1 MDYVKLNG
9 TGLTVSEFCLGTMTM
24 GSSKWKP
31 WVLDE
36 REAAPLLKRAVDA
49 GITFFD
55 MANWYSQGENERV
68 VCKAL
73 FDMVPRDRLVLTTKT
88 FYPMSDDPND
98 RGLSRKN
105 ILRSVDASLL
115 RMGTDYADLLV
126 IHAFDAATPMEE
138 TMAAL
143 HDVVRAGK
151 VLYLGAST
159 MFAWQFAAMNHVART
174 NGWTPFVNMQC
185 QYNLLYREEER
196 EMIPYCRA
204 NNIAVTAFSP
214 LARGW
219 LTGNKGPR
227 SASDGYFN
235 DFYGDAADKA
245 ILAEL
250 SKIASRRNVSMSSVA
265 LAWVRQ
271 NVDICCPIIGVSR
284 VEQLDQAIQA
294 LELSLDSDE
303 LERLDGLYRPRD
315 VISDQVPKPRL
326 RYAMDAVPVAA
337 TRTER

>member
-1 MDYVKLNG
+1 MNHVAFGG
-9 TGLTVSEFCLGTMTM
+9 TGLKISELCLGTMTM

-36 REAAPLLKRAVDA
+36 RDSVPLLKRAVDA
-49 GITFFD
+49 DIRFFD
-55 MANWYSQGENERV
+55 MANWYSCGENERI

-73 FDMVPRDRLVLTTKT
+73 LAMVPRERLVLATKT
-88 FYPMSDDPND
+88 FYPMSNDPND
-98 RGLSRKN
+98 RGLSRKS
-105 ILRSVDASLL
+105 ILQSVDASLA

-126 IHAFDAATPMEE
+126 IHAFDVVTPIEE

-159 MFAWQFAAMNHVART
+159 MFAWQFAEMNHVART
-174 NGWTPFVNMQC
+174 HGWTPFINMQC

-219 LTGNKGPR
+219 LAGRRGPR
-227 SASDGYFN
+227 CSADRYYS
-235 DFYGDAADKA
+235 DFYGDAVDKM
-245 ILAEL
+245 IVAEAA
-250 SKIASRRNVSMSSVA
+250 KIAKRRNVPMSAVA
-265 LAWVRQ
+265 LAWIRHKPG
-271 NVDICCPIIGVSR
+271 ICCPIIGVSR

-294 LELSLDSDE
+294 LELSLDADE
-303 LERLDGLYRPRD
+303 LESLDGLYRPRD
-315 VISDQVPKPRL
+315 VISDQVPNPRP
-326 RYAMDAVPVAA
+326 RCAMDPAAA
-337 TRTER
+337 TPTAT